1 MDWLEKLTFTRVA
14 VALALMVGLRLGL
27 PYWRY
32 PVNWYTQWRYPPQG
46 GPSAAGQDIMAD
58 AERRE
63 AGRIEAR
70 YRRILAQLEQARAQG
85 FDTRAL
91 ESKARAALELN
102 TKAYRHSAARML
114 AEVEMSVPRPRV
126 NYIPMGPT
134 QAPGEDIEPDA
145 PGKSAVA
152 QDEAPAPA
160 PKKKARRKR
169 RAR

>member
-1 MDWLEKLTFTRVA
+1 MSWLEKLTFKRVA
-14 VALALMVGLRLGL
+14 LALALMVGLRLGL

-46 GPSAAGQDIMAD
+46 GPTAAGQDIMAD

-70 YRRILAQLEQARAQG
+70 YRRILAQLEQSRAEG
-85 FDTRAL
+85 FDTAAL

-102 TKAYRHSAARML
+102 NKAYRRSAVRML
-114 AEVEMSVPRPRV
+114 AEVEMAVPRKRV

-134 QAPGEDIEPDA
+134 QAPGEDIEPDV
-145 PGKSAVA
+145 PGRTAVA
-152 QDEAPAPA
+152 QDQAPA
-160 PKKKARRKR
+160 PKKKARRR
-169 RAR
+169 GRAR